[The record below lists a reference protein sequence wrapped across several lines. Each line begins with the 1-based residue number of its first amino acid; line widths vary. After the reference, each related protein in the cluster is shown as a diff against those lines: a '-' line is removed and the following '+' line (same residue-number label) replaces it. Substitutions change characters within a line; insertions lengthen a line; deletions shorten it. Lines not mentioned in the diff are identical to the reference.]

1 MKTQSNTQNLPIT
14 TNRYKNA
21 LELAHRLNRIFANE
35 YACYRYAVKHNTTQ
49 NRLDKQKKAQADLAK
64 QIADKDRRNKVIDA
78 LYDLANYTY
87 INKTTGIVSTQPK
100 YTIKRAVKE
109 ALSLKKPTVV
119 CDTTPQQPKPIL
131 TQELLQHHLYYD
143 QELGTF
149 EWNEGSLAGTI
160 VKFTATLAKPMKP
173 QNPYTLPI
181 KPRNHRPSHAGY
193 SVVSME
199 TYLTEVE
206 RAKSSKIGAIGAKN
220 ARFAYARQYLIR
232 NPDKTS
238 ALATIKVTYYVLSHK
253 ESQQYP
259 SITLKVG
266 TVRRKY
272 PAQHLAY
279 LYMGA
284 GGDWNYN
291 TGQPN
296 GLDNAYRVNTTTA
309 PQGLRLYCHKTNK
322 PKRMPCRDGN
332 ALNLKWENI
341 KPDEISTATITKDPT
356 IEKPPRIL
364 TCKRVYSYKRN
375 IKVIKGHWVVHNIG
389 SDAFY
394 AWSLDDAERE
404 FNRRLARVK
413 GTKQKLRNGDVLV
426 TK

>member
-1 MKTQSNTQNLPIT
+1 
-14 TNRYKNA
+14 
-21 LELAHRLNRIFANE
+21 
-35 YACYRYAVKHNTTQ
+35 
-49 NRLDKQKKAQADLAK
+49 
-64 QIADKDRRNKVIDA
+64 
-78 LYDLANYTY
+78 
-87 INKTTGIVSTQPK
+87 
-100 YTIKRAVKE
+100 
-109 ALSLKKPTVV
+109 
-119 CDTTPQQPKPIL
+119 
-131 TQELLQHHLYYD
+131 
-143 QELGTF
+143 
-149 EWNEGSLAGTI
+149 
-160 VKFTATLAKPMKP
+160 MKP

-266 TVRRKY
+266 TTRRKY

-284 GGDWNYN
+284 GGDWNY
-291 TGQPN
+291 TN

-332 ALNLKWENI
+332 PLNLKWENI

-356 IEKPPRIL
+356 ASKPPRIL

-389 SDAFY
+389 GDAFY

-413 GTKQKLRNGDVLV
+413 GTKQRLRNGDVLV

>member
-1 MKTQSNTQNLPIT
+1 MKTQSNTKNLPIT

-64 QIADKDRRNKVIDA
+64 QIADKDKRNKVIDA

-109 ALSLKKPTVV
+109 ALKGTCTQEQEPKQL
-119 CDTTPQQPKPIL
+119 KPIL

-181 KPRNHRPSHAGY
+181 KPRNYRPSHAGY

-206 RAKSSKIGAIGAKN
+206 RAKSSKISAKN

-266 TVRRKY
+266 TIRRKY

-284 GGDWNYN
+284 GGDWNY
-291 TGQPN
+291 TN

-322 PKRMPCRDGN
+322 PKRMPCRDGD
-332 ALNLKWENI
+332 ALNLRWENI

-356 IEKPPRIL
+356 ASRPPRIL

-389 SDAFY
+389 TDAFY

-413 GTKQKLRNGDVLV
+413 GTKQRLRNGDVLV

>member
-1 MKTQSNTQNLPIT
+1 MKTENRPKLGQSNLEKLPIT

-21 LELAHRLNRIFANE
+21 LELALRLNRIYANE
-35 YACYRYAVKHNTTQ
+35 YRCYRYAVKHNTTQ
-49 NRLDKQKKAQADLAK
+49 NRLDKQKKAQTDLAK

-87 INKTTGIVSTQPK
+87 INKSTGAVSTQLK
-100 YTIKRAVKE
+100 YNTVRAVKE
-109 ALSLKKPTVV
+109 ALKL
-119 CDTTPQQPKPIL
+119 TPDQQEPKQPKTLL
-131 TQELLQHHLYYD
+131 TQEQLQHHLYYD

-149 EWNEGSLAGTI
+149 EWQTGALAGKLAGHVQKQVTTALKKQNQIDKTKLPRTPTKLAGYYI
-160 VKFTATLAKPMKP
+160 VSQEAYLTATA
-173 QNPYTLPI
+173 
-181 KPRNHRPSHAGY
+181 
-193 SVVSME
+193 
-199 TYLTEVE
+199 
-206 RAKSSKIGAIGAKN
+206 
-220 ARFAYARQYLIR
+220 R
-232 NPDKTS
+232 NPKQTDIVMQYY
-238 ALATIKVTYYVLSHK
+238 AQKVPRSDTTTTDRLTRVPYY
-253 ESQQYP
+253 
-259 SITLKVG
+259 LKKRKAHLDISLLG
-266 TVRRKY
+266 TEY

-284 GGDWNYN
+284 GGDWNY
-291 TGQPN
+291 TN

-332 ALNLKWENI
+332 ALNLRWENI

-356 IEKPPRIL
+356 AEKPPRIL

-389 SDAFY
+389 GDAFY

-413 GTKQKLRNGDVLV
+413 GTKQRLRNGDVLV

>member
-1 MKTQSNTQNLPIT
+1 MKTENRPKLGQSNLENLPIT
-14 TNRYKNA
+14 TNRYKSA
-21 LELAHRLNRIFANE
+21 LELALRLNRIYANE
-35 YACYRYAVKHNTTQ
+35 YRCYRYAVKHNTTQ
-49 NRLDKQKKAQADLAK
+49 NRLDKQKKARADLAK

-87 INKTTGIVSTQPK
+87 INKSTGAVSTQPK
-100 YTIKRAVKE
+100 YTIKRAVKT
-109 ALSLKKPTVV
+109 ALKLTPDQQELK
-119 CDTTPQQPKPIL
+119 QPKTLL

-149 EWNEGSLAGTI
+149 EWQTGALAGKLAGHVQKQVATTPKKQNQIDKTKLPRTPTKLAGYYI
-160 VKFTATLAKPMKP
+160 VSQEAYLTATA
-173 QNPYTLPI
+173 
-181 KPRNHRPSHAGY
+181 
-193 SVVSME
+193 
-199 TYLTEVE
+199 
-206 RAKSSKIGAIGAKN
+206 
-220 ARFAYARQYLIR
+220 R
-232 NPDKTS
+232 NPKQTDIVMQYYAQRVPRSDTT
-238 ALATIKVTYYVLSHK
+238 ATDRLTRVPYY
-253 ESQQYP
+253 
-259 SITLKVG
+259 LKKRKAHLDISLLG
-266 TVRRKY
+266 TEY

-332 ALNLKWENI
+332 PLNLKWENI
-341 KPDEISTATITKDPT
+341 KPDPISTATITRDPT
-356 IEKPPRIL
+356 VKKPPRIL

-389 SDAFY
+389 TDAFY

-413 GTKQKLRNGDVLV
+413 GTKQRLRNGDVLV
-426 TK
+426 TR

>member
-1 MKTQSNTQNLPIT
+1 LELTKQAHKHEDNTMKPPLPIT
-14 TNRYKNA
+14 TNRYKSA
-21 LELAHRLNRIFANE
+21 LELAHRLNRIYANE
-35 YACYRYAVKHNTTQ
+35 YRCYRYAVRHNTTQ
-49 NRLDKQKKAQADLAK
+49 NNLDKHKKAQADLAK
-64 QIADKDRRNKVIDA
+64 QIADKDKRNKVIDA

-87 INKTTGIVSTQPK
+87 INKSTGAVSTQPK
-100 YTIKRAVKE
+100 YNIKRAVKK
-109 ALSLKKPTVV
+109 ALKAPVV
-119 CDTTPQQPKPIL
+119 SDTTPIQLL

-149 EWNEGSLAGTI
+149 EWQTGALAGKLAGHVQKQVTTALKKQNQIDKTKLPRTPTKLAGYYI
-160 VKFTATLAKPMKP
+160 VSQEAYLTATA
-173 QNPYTLPI
+173 
-181 KPRNHRPSHAGY
+181 
-193 SVVSME
+193 
-199 TYLTEVE
+199 
-206 RAKSSKIGAIGAKN
+206 
-220 ARFAYARQYLIR
+220 R
-232 NPDKTS
+232 NPKQTDIVMQYYAQKVPRSDTT
-238 ALATIKVTYYVLSHK
+238 ATDRLTRVPYY
-253 ESQQYP
+253 
-259 SITLKVG
+259 LKKRKAHVDISLLG
-266 TVRRKY
+266 TEY

-284 GGDWNYN
+284 GGDWNY
-291 TGQPN
+291 TN

-332 ALNLKWENI
+332 ALNLRWENI

-356 IEKPPRIL
+356 LKKCARVR

-413 GTKQKLRNGDVLV
+413 GTKQRLRNGDILV
-426 TK
+426 TR

>member
-14 TNRYKNA
+14 TNRYKSA

-49 NRLDKQKKAQADLAK
+49 NRLDKQQKAQADLAK

-87 INKTTGIVSTQPK
+87 INKTTGAVSTQPK
-100 YTIKRAVKE
+100 YTIQRAVKK
-109 ALSLKKPTVV
+109 ALKAPVV
-119 CDTTPQQPKPIL
+119 SDTTPTQLL

-160 VKFTATLAKPMKP
+160 VKFTAALAKPMKP

-266 TVRRKY
+266 TTRRKY

-284 GGDWNYN
+284 GGDWNY
-291 TGQPN
+291 TN

-332 ALNLKWENI
+332 PLNLKWENI

-356 IEKPPRIL
+356 ASKPPRIL

-389 SDAFY
+389 TDAFY

-413 GTKQKLRNGDVLV
+413 GTKQRLRNGDVLV

>member
-1 MKTQSNTQNLPIT
+1 
-14 TNRYKNA
+14 
-21 LELAHRLNRIFANE
+21 
-35 YACYRYAVKHNTTQ
+35 
-49 NRLDKQKKAQADLAK
+49 
-64 QIADKDRRNKVIDA
+64 
-78 LYDLANYTY
+78 
-87 INKTTGIVSTQPK
+87 
-100 YTIKRAVKE
+100 
-109 ALSLKKPTVV
+109 
-119 CDTTPQQPKPIL
+119 
-131 TQELLQHHLYYD
+131 
-143 QELGTF
+143 
-149 EWNEGSLAGTI
+149 
-160 VKFTATLAKPMKP
+160 
-173 QNPYTLPI
+173 
-181 KPRNHRPSHAGY
+181 
-193 SVVSME
+193 ME

-206 RAKSSKIGAIGAKN
+206 RAKNSKIGAKD

-266 TVRRKY
+266 TTRRKY

-332 ALNLKWENI
+332 PLNLKWENI

-389 SDAFY
+389 TDAFY

-413 GTKQKLRNGDVLV
+413 GTKQRLRNGDVLV

>member
-1 MKTQSNTQNLPIT
+1 M
-14 TNRYKNA
+14 
-21 LELAHRLNRIFANE
+21 
-35 YACYRYAVKHNTTQ
+35 
-49 NRLDKQKKAQADLAK
+49 
-64 QIADKDRRNKVIDA
+64 
-78 LYDLANYTY
+78 
-87 INKTTGIVSTQPK
+87 
-100 YTIKRAVKE
+100 
-109 ALSLKKPTVV
+109 
-119 CDTTPQQPKPIL
+119 
-131 TQELLQHHLYYD
+131 
-143 QELGTF
+143 F

-220 ARFAYARQYLIR
+220 ARLAYARQYLIR

-259 SITLKVG
+259 SITLKAG
-266 TVRRKY
+266 TIRRKY

-284 GGDWNYN
+284 GGDWNY
-291 TGQPN
+291 TN
-296 GLDNAYRVNTTTA
+296 GLDNAYRINTTTA

-332 ALNLKWENI
+332 ALNLRWENI

-356 IEKPPRIL
+356 AEKPPRIL

-389 SDAFY
+389 TDAFY

-413 GTKQKLRNGDVLV
+413 GTKQRLRNGDVMV

>member
-1 MKTQSNTQNLPIT
+1 MKTENRPKLGQSNLANLPIT
-14 TNRYKNA
+14 TNRYKSA
-21 LELAHRLNRIFANE
+21 LELALRLNRIYANE
-35 YACYRYAVKHNTTQ
+35 YRCYRYAVKHNTTQ
-49 NRLDKQKKAQADLAK
+49 NRLDKQKKAQTDLAK

-87 INKTTGIVSTQPK
+87 INKSTGAVSTQLK
-100 YTIKRAVKE
+100 YNTVRAVKE
-109 ALSLKKPTVV
+109 ALKL
-119 CDTTPQQPKPIL
+119 TPDQQEPKQPKTLL
-131 TQELLQHHLYYD
+131 TQEQLQHHLYYD

-149 EWNEGSLAGTI
+149 EWQTGALAGKLAGHVQKQVTTPPKKQNQIDKTKLPRTPTKLAGYYI
-160 VKFTATLAKPMKP
+160 VSQEAYLTATA
-173 QNPYTLPI
+173 
-181 KPRNHRPSHAGY
+181 
-193 SVVSME
+193 
-199 TYLTEVE
+199 
-206 RAKSSKIGAIGAKN
+206 
-220 ARFAYARQYLIR
+220 R
-232 NPDKTS
+232 NPKQTD
-238 ALATIKVTYYVLSHK
+238 IVMQYYAQRVPRSDTTTTDRLTRVP
-253 ESQQYP
+253 YY
-259 SITLKVG
+259 LKKRKAHLDISLLG
-266 TVRRKY
+266 TEY

-284 GGDWNYN
+284 GGDWNY
-291 TGQPN
+291 TN

-332 ALNLKWENI
+332 ALNLRWENI

-356 IEKPPRIL
+356 ASKPPRIL

-413 GTKQKLRNGDVLV
+413 GTKQRLRNGDILV
-426 TK
+426 TR

>member
-1 MKTQSNTQNLPIT
+1 MKTQSNTHNLPIT
-14 TNRYKNA
+14 TNRYKSA

-49 NRLDKQKKAQADLAK
+49 NRLDKQQKAQADLAK

-87 INKTTGIVSTQPK
+87 INKTTGAVSTQPK
-100 YTIKRAVKE
+100 YTIQRAVKK
-109 ALSLKKPTVV
+109 ALKAPVV
-119 CDTTPQQPKPIL
+119 SDTTPTQLL

-160 VKFTATLAKPMKP
+160 VKFTAALAKPMKP

-266 TVRRKY
+266 TTRRKY

-284 GGDWNYN
+284 GGDWNY
-291 TGQPN
+291 TN

-332 ALNLKWENI
+332 PLNLKWENI

-356 IEKPPRIL
+356 ASKPPRIL

-389 SDAFY
+389 GDAFY

-413 GTKQKLRNGDVLV
+413 GTKQRLRNGDVLV

>member
-14 TNRYKNA
+14 TNRYKSA

-49 NRLDKQKKAQADLAK
+49 NRLDKQQKAQADLAK

-87 INKTTGIVSTQPK
+87 INKTTGAVSTQPK
-100 YTIKRAVKE
+100 YTIQRAVKK
-109 ALSLKKPTVV
+109 ALKAPVV
-119 CDTTPQQPKPIL
+119 SDTTPTQLL

-160 VKFTATLAKPMKP
+160 VKFTAALAKPMKP

-266 TVRRKY
+266 TTRRKY

-284 GGDWNYN
+284 GGDWNY
-291 TGQPN
+291 TN

-332 ALNLKWENI
+332 PLNLKWENI

-356 IEKPPRIL
+356 ASKPPRIL

-389 SDAFY
+389 GDAFY

-413 GTKQKLRNGDVLV
+413 GTKQRLRNGDVLV